1 MPFFTNSLPPLLS
14 LNKLFQSAHDNKDKC
29 RVSGED
35 ERSSASVTGGR
46 GGGGEGKLVFCAQST
61 SAVVSGRYTF
71 YHHILLFKSV

>member
-35 ERSSASVTGGR
+35 ERSSASVTGGK
-46 GGGGEGKLVFCAQST
+46 GGGGEGK
-61 SAVVSGRYTF
+61 
-71 YHHILLFKSV
+71 